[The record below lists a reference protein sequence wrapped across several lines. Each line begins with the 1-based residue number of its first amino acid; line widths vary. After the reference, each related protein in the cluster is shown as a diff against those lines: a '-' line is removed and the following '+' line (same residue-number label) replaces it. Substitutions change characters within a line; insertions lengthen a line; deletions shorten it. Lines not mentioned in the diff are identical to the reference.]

1 MKKQLI
7 VIGAICAC
15 LLLFGGVF
23 LAFSEGGKESSSDSG
38 GDAEEL
44 VKIDSTSLISAKIVN
59 AGGGYN
65 AVWKDGTAQIEGM
78 KEIPLDNS
86 KLRELT
92 NSASTLTSLQ
102 KVEDGSER
110 LEDFGLVNPKAEVTI
125 QAKEEEIHISIG
137 NEAPDSETA
146 SRYAAYKDDVY
157 VIEESGLSVFLN
169 EQNYFVSQAVTPTT
183 EEISD
188 SVVMSEVTLERAG
201 EEPIH
206 IVLTE
211 SERLAGYLM
220 NSYEIRSPF
229 TYPADVGLTEEMFPT
244 FFDIKAAEIAA
255 VNVEEADYGK
265 YDLQKPY
272 MKVTLKYTASEK
284 EQSFTLNIS
293 KPDVSGNVFIQRD
306 EIPVIYKCAAGTF
319 TWLTADAKSMV
330 SKEIL
335 APDLRGLAALTIDA
349 GGKHYEIQ
357 IKNADEDNEE
367 VLLDGKKAEMESFR
381 NLYYMLIV
389 QSADEVLFDGIPNT
403 NGMEKKAE
411 VTFIYADRS
420 KKADKV
426 VYYGESA
433 RKLCVVLND
442 RERGYR
448 AKASGLE
455 TFLQNL
461 EKFAAGETIEARY

>member
-23 LAFSEGGKESSSDSG
+23 LAFSEGGKESFSDSG
-38 GDAEEL
+38 SDAEEL
-44 VKIDSTSLISAKIVN
+44 VKIDSTTLISAKVVN

-65 AVWKDGTAQIEGM
+65 AVWKDGTVGIEGM

-92 NSASTLTSLQ
+92 DSASTLTSLQ
-102 KVEDGSER
+102 KVGDGSER

-157 VIEESGLSVFLN
+157 VIEERGLSVFLN

-188 SVVMSEVTLERAG
+188 SVVMSEVILERAG

-244 FFDIKAAEIAA
+244 FFDIKAVEIAA
-255 VNVEEADYGK
+255 VNVEETDYGK
-265 YDLQKPY
+265 YDLQEPY

-284 EQSFTLNIS
+284 EQGLTLNIS

-330 SKEIL
+330 SKE
-335 APDLRGLAALTIDA
+335 
-349 GGKHYEIQ
+349 Q
-357 IKNADEDNEE
+357 
-367 VLLDGKKAEMESFR
+367 VLLDGKNAEMESFR

-403 NGMEKKAE
+403 NSMEKKAE
-411 VTFIYADRS
+411 VTFTYADRN

>member
-169 EQNYFVSQAVTPTT
+169 EQT
-183 EEISD
+183 
-188 SVVMSEVTLERAG
+188 
-201 EEPIH
+201 
-206 IVLTE
+206 
-211 SERLAGYLM
+211 
-220 NSYEIRSPF
+220 
-229 TYPADVGLTEEMFPT
+229 
-244 FFDIKAAEIAA
+244 
-255 VNVEEADYGK
+255 
-265 YDLQKPY
+265 
-272 MKVTLKYTASEK
+272 
-284 EQSFTLNIS
+284 
-293 KPDVSGNVFIQRD
+293 
-306 EIPVIYKCAAGTF
+306 
-319 TWLTADAKSMV
+319 
-330 SKEIL
+330 
-335 APDLRGLAALTIDA
+335 
-349 GGKHYEIQ
+349 
-357 IKNADEDNEE
+357 
-367 VLLDGKKAEMESFR
+367 
-381 NLYYMLIV
+381 
-389 QSADEVLFDGIPNT
+389 
-403 NGMEKKAE
+403 
-411 VTFIYADRS
+411 
-420 KKADKV
+420 
-426 VYYGESA
+426 
-433 RKLCVVLND
+433 
-442 RERGYR
+442 
-448 AKASGLE
+448 
-455 TFLQNL
+455 
-461 EKFAAGETIEARY
+461 

>member
-1 MKKQLI
+1 
-7 VIGAICAC
+7 
-15 LLLFGGVF
+15 
-23 LAFSEGGKESSSDSG
+23 
-38 GDAEEL
+38 
-44 VKIDSTSLISAKIVN
+44 
-59 AGGGYN
+59 
-65 AVWKDGTAQIEGM
+65 
-78 KEIPLDNS
+78 
-86 KLRELT
+86 
-92 NSASTLTSLQ
+92 
-102 KVEDGSER
+102 
-110 LEDFGLVNPKAEVTI
+110 
-125 QAKEEEIHISIG
+125 
-137 NEAPDSETA
+137 
-146 SRYAAYKDDVY
+146 
-157 VIEESGLSVFLN
+157 
-169 EQNYFVSQAVTPTT
+169 
-183 EEISD
+183 
-188 SVVMSEVTLERAG
+188 
-201 EEPIH
+201 
-206 IVLTE
+206 
-211 SERLAGYLM
+211 
-220 NSYEIRSPF
+220 
-229 TYPADVGLTEEMFPT
+229 
-244 FFDIKAAEIAA
+244 
-255 VNVEEADYGK
+255 
-265 YDLQKPY
+265 